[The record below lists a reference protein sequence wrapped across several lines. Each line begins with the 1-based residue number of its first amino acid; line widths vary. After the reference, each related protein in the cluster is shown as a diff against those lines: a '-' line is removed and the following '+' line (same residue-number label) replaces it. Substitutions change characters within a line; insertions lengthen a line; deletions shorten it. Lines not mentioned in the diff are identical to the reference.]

1 VLKNHLA
8 FAGNGYLCRRQQACR
23 NFLSSALQQRLN
35 ALYVQVKF
43 FSACGLLIAY
53 QSRHL
58 VSILSMTSSTP
69 LDYAWTHAM
78 TIHIAA
84 PPICS

>member
-43 FSACGLLIAY
+43 FSACGLLIA
-53 QSRHL
+53 
-58 VSILSMTSSTP
+58 
-69 LDYAWTHAM
+69 
-78 TIHIAA
+78 
-84 PPICS
+84 